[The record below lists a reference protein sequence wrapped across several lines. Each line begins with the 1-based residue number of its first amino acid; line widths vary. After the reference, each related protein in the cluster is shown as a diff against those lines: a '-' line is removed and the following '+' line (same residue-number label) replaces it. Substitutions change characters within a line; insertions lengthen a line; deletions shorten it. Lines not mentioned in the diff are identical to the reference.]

1 MVIHGFSPCAT
12 MISTQINA
20 SHGRDTEFTTAPPFI
35 AGFFNPK
42 QLRVLNDMVDR
53 AQLQGL
59 AQEVESLRKR
69 LDEINLRIEQVD
81 AVLAEH
87 AITDAVLDTLL
98 AHEDGRTISTHLPIG
113 SGVSLPYRHDGE
125 AEGTALVDLGTGVFG
140 ERPWSDVRTITQ
152 QRQADIQH
160 LRDELKEQSDLTE
173 SSLAKAA
180 QTFNQLA
187 EQMKQPASPPSTA
200 SQPTPVEATPEADPS
215 AEEPTTRRG
224 RRRSM
229 FGGDL
234 TLDD

>member
-1 MVIHGFSPCAT
+1 MVIHGMSPCAT
-12 MISTQINA
+12 MISTKINA

-42 QLRVLNDMVDR
+42 QLRGLNDMVDR

-98 AHEDGRTISTHLPIG
+98 SHEDGRTISTHLPIG

-187 EQMKQPASPPSTA
+187 EQMKQPASPLSTP

>member
-1 MVIHGFSPCAT
+1 
-12 MISTQINA
+12 MI
-20 SHGRDTEFTTAPPFI
+20 
-35 AGFFNPK
+35 
-42 QLRVLNDMVDR
+42 DR
-53 AQLQGL
+53 AQLQRL
-59 AQEVESLRKR
+59 AQEVETLRKR

-98 AHEDGRTISTHLPIG
+98 SHEDGRTISTHLPIG

-125 AEGTALVDLGTGVFG
+125 REGTALVDLGTGVFG

-160 LRDELKEQSDLTE
+160 LRDELKEQSDQTE
-173 SSLAKAA
+173 TSLAKAA

-187 EQMKQPASPPSTA
+187 EQLK
-200 SQPTPVEATPEADPS
+200 QPTPSTTLPTAPPSNEDSTPEPEASSD
-215 AEEPTTRRG
+215 EPTPRRG
-224 RRRSM
+224 RRRGM

>member
-1 MVIHGFSPCAT
+1 

-20 SHGRDTEFTTAPPFI
+20 SHGCDTEFKTAPRFI

-98 AHEDGRTISTHLPIG
+98 SHEDGRTISTHLPIG

>member
-1 MVIHGFSPCAT
+1 M
-12 MISTQINA
+12 
-20 SHGRDTEFTTAPPFI
+20 TEQKAKHSFI

-42 QLRVLNDMVDR
+42 QLGGMNDMVDR
-53 AQLQGL
+53 AQLQRL
-59 AQEVESLRKR
+59 AQEVETLRKR

-98 AHEDGRTISTHLPIG
+98 SHEDGRTISTHLPIG

-140 ERPWSDVRTITQ
+140 ERAWSDVRTITQ

-160 LRDELKEQSDLTE
+160 LRDELKEQSDQTE

-187 EQMKQPASPPSTA
+187 EQLKQPASTAPAPPLASSTEATSEVEPSTDESA
-200 SQPTPVEATPEADPS
+200 S
-215 AEEPTTRRG
+215 RRT

>member
-1 MVIHGFSPCAT
+1 MVIHGLSPCAT

-98 AHEDGRTISTHLPIG
+98 SHEDGRTISTHLPIG

>member
-1 MVIHGFSPCAT
+1 
-12 MISTQINA
+12 
-20 SHGRDTEFTTAPPFI
+20 
-35 AGFFNPK
+35 
-42 QLRVLNDMVDR
+42 MVDR
-53 AQLQGL
+53 AQLQRL
-59 AQEVESLRKR
+59 AGEVETLRKR

-98 AHEDGRTISTHLPIG
+98 SHEDGRTISTHLPIG

-125 AEGTALVDLGTGVFG
+125 REGTALVDLGTGVFG

-160 LRDELKEQSDLTE
+160 LRDELKEQSDQTE
-173 SSLAKAA
+173 TSLAKAA

-187 EQMKQPASPPSTA
+187 EQLK
-200 SQPTPVEATPEADPS
+200 QPTPSAPAATSPSQEESTPEPAASS
-215 AEEPTTRRG
+215 AEPTPRRG
-224 RRRSM
+224 RRRGM

>member
-1 MVIHGFSPCAT
+1 MVIHGRSPCAT

>member
-1 MVIHGFSPCAT
+1 
-12 MISTQINA
+12 MISTNINA

-42 QLRVLNDMVDR
+42 QLRGLNDMVDR

-98 AHEDGRTISTHLPIG
+98 SHEDGRTISTHLPIG

-160 LRDELKEQSDLTE
+160 LREELKEQSDLTE

-187 EQMKQPASPPSTA
+187 EQMKQPVSPPSTA

>member
-1 MVIHGFSPCAT
+1 
-12 MISTQINA
+12 
-20 SHGRDTEFTTAPPFI
+20 
-35 AGFFNPK
+35 
-42 QLRVLNDMVDR
+42 MVDR

-98 AHEDGRTISTHLPIG
+98 SHEDGRTISTHLPIG

>member
-1 MVIHGFSPCAT
+1 

-98 AHEDGRTISTHLPIG
+98 SHEDGRTISTHLPIG

>member
-1 MVIHGFSPCAT
+1 

-20 SHGRDTEFTTAPPFI
+20 SHGRDTGFTTAHPFI

-42 QLRVLNDMVDR
+42 QLGVLNDMVDR

-98 AHEDGRTISTHLPIG
+98 SHEDGRTISTHLPIG

-160 LRDELKEQSDLTE
+160 LRGELKEQSDLTE

-187 EQMKQPASPPSTA
+187 EQMKQPASPPSTP
-200 SQPTPVEATPEADPS
+200 SQPTSVEATPESNPS
-215 AEEPTTRRG
+215 AEEPGPRRG

>member
-1 MVIHGFSPCAT
+1 
-12 MISTQINA
+12 
-20 SHGRDTEFTTAPPFI
+20 
-35 AGFFNPK
+35 
-42 QLRVLNDMVDR
+42 MVDR
-53 AQLQGL
+53 AQLQRL
-59 AQEVESLRKR
+59 AGEVETLRKR

-98 AHEDGRTISTHLPIG
+98 SHEDGRTISTHLPIG

-125 AEGTALVDLGTGVFG
+125 HEGTALVDLGTGVFG

-160 LRDELKEQSDLTE
+160 LRDELKEQSDQTE
-173 SSLAKAA
+173 TSLAKAA

-187 EQMKQPASPPSTA
+187 EQLK
-200 SQPTPVEATPEADPS
+200 QPTPSAVPSAASPSNEESTPEPAAPS
-215 AEEPTTRRG
+215 DEPTPRRG
-224 RRRSM
+224 RRRGM

>member
-20 SHGRDTEFTTAPPFI
+20 SHGCDTEFTTAPPFI

-98 AHEDGRTISTHLPIG
+98 SHEDGRTISTHLPIG

>member
-1 MVIHGFSPCAT
+1 
-12 MISTQINA
+12 
-20 SHGRDTEFTTAPPFI
+20 
-35 AGFFNPK
+35 
-42 QLRVLNDMVDR
+42 MVDR
-53 AQLQGL
+53 AQLQRL
-59 AQEVESLRKR
+59 AQEVETLRKR

-98 AHEDGRTISTHLPIG
+98 SHEDGRTISTHLPIG

-125 AEGTALVDLGTGVFG
+125 TEGTALVDLGTGVFG

-160 LRDELKEQSDLTE
+160 LRDELKEQSDQTE
-173 SSLAKAA
+173 TSLAKAA

-187 EQMKQPASPPSTA
+187 EQLKQPATPPPASPPSP
-200 SQPTPVEATPEADPS
+200 SQEESTPEPDTTP
-215 AEEPTTRRG
+215 AEPISRRG
-224 RRRSM
+224 RRRGM
-229 FGGDL
+229 FGSDL

>member
-1 MVIHGFSPCAT
+1 M
-12 MISTQINA
+12 
-20 SHGRDTEFTTAPPFI
+20 TAPNLI

-42 QLRVLNDMVDR
+42 QLRGLSDMVDR
-53 AQLQGL
+53 AQLQRL
-59 AQEVESLRKR
+59 AGEVETLRKR

-98 AHEDGRTISTHLPIG
+98 SHEDGRTISTHLPIG

-125 AEGTALVDLGTGVFG
+125 REGTALVDLGTGVFG

-160 LRDELKEQSDLTE
+160 LRDELKEQSDQTE
-173 SSLAKAA
+173 TSLAKAA

-187 EQMKQPASPPSTA
+187 EQLKQPATTPAPVTA
-200 SQPTPVEATPEADPS
+200 SPAPEEPTSKPESPS
-215 AEEPTTRRG
+215 AESTPRRG
-224 RRRSM
+224 RR
-229 FGGDL
+229 
-234 TLDD
+234 

>member
-1 MVIHGFSPCAT
+1 MVIHGMSPCAT

-20 SHGRDTEFTTAPPFI
+20 SHGRDTGFTTAHPFI

-98 AHEDGRTISTHLPIG
+98 SHEDGRTISTHLPIG

-160 LRDELKEQSDLTE
+160 LRGELKEQSDLTE

-187 EQMKQPASPPSTA
+187 EQMKQPASPPSTP
-200 SQPTPVEATPEADPS
+200 SQPTSVEATPEPDPS
-215 AEEPTTRRG
+215 AEEPGPRRG

>member
-1 MVIHGFSPCAT
+1 MVIHGTSPCAT

-20 SHGRDTEFTTAPPFI
+20 SHGRGTGFTTAPSSI

-53 AQLQGL
+53 VQLQGL

-98 AHEDGRTISTHLPIG
+98 SHEDGRTISTHLPIG

-187 EQMKQPASPPSTA
+187 EQMKQPASPPSTP

-215 AEEPTTRRG
+215 AEEPAPRRG

>member
-1 MVIHGFSPCAT
+1 MLLTWLAT
-12 MISTQINA
+12 QT
-20 SHGRDTEFTTAPPFI
+20 PI

-42 QLRVLNDMVDR
+42 QLRGLSDMVDR
-53 AQLQGL
+53 TQLQRL
-59 AQEVESLRKR
+59 AGEVETLRKR

-98 AHEDGRTISTHLPIG
+98 SHEDGRTISTHLPIG

-125 AEGTALVDLGTGVFG
+125 QEGTALVDLGTGVFG

-160 LRDELKEQSDLTE
+160 LRDELKEQSDQTE
-173 SSLAKAA
+173 TSLANAA

-187 EQMKQPASPPSTA
+187 EQLKQSASSTAPPAASSSLKESPPESATSSA
-200 SQPTPVEATPEADPS
+200 EPTP
-215 AEEPTTRRG
+215 RRG
-224 RRRSM
+224 RRRGV

>member
-1 MVIHGFSPCAT
+1 M
-12 MISTQINA
+12 
-20 SHGRDTEFTTAPPFI
+20 
-35 AGFFNPK
+35 
-42 QLRVLNDMVDR
+42 
-53 AQLQGL
+53 
-59 AQEVESLRKR
+59 
-69 LDEINLRIEQVD
+69 
-81 AVLAEH
+81 
-87 AITDAVLDTLL
+87 
-98 AHEDGRTISTHLPIG
+98 
-113 SGVSLPYRHDGE
+113 SLPYRHDGE

-160 LRDELKEQSDLTE
+160 LRGELKEQSDLTE

-187 EQMKQPASPPSTA
+187 EQMKQPASSPSTP
-200 SQPTPVEATPEADPS
+200 SQPTSVEATPESDPS
-215 AEEPTTRRG
+215 AEEPGPRRG

>member
-1 MVIHGFSPCAT
+1 